1 MKRHKIISSA
11 LALVLLLALTVPV
24 PAFAFERLFYY
35 FDNVYG
41 YDYFKKN
48 SSHVD
53 IIAPQMYTVGYDF
66 NIKKPSS
73 KSLKLVREAKKKKVD
88 TVPLLVNADF
98 SKILMSDILLRQDV
112 QDDIIEFMIEEADKR
127 GYTGWQFDF
136 ENINHLD
143 RDMYSAFVAKTYKA
157 LKKEGL
163 QFSVAVITRS
173 KDYDPNSSNQD
184 WSSAYDYKAIAA
196 NSDFV
201 SLMSYD
207 DPYSVGP
214 VASLPWTEK
223 ILDYMMTQIPNEK
236 ISLGIP
242 LYCWKWDDQINMRVG
257 SLTQGLA
264 LKEYNKGSKGR
275 KKGYDEDLGAYYY
288 KYKLKNQNYTV
299 WCESEKSIEE
309 KMALIDKHDLHGFSA
324 WAIGQESTWF
334 WKEMKDVQLT
344 YKK

>member
-1 MKRHKIISSA
+1 MKRHKITSSA
-11 LALVLLLALTVPV
+11 LALALLLALTIPV
-24 PAFAFERLFYY
+24 PAFAFEKLFYY

-41 YDYFKKN
+41 YDNFKKN
-48 SSHVD
+48 SKDVD

-66 NIKKPSS
+66 KIKKPST
-73 KSLKLVREAKKKKVD
+73 KSLKLVRESKKKRVD
-88 TVPLLVNADF
+88 TLPLLVNADF
-98 SKILMSDILLRQDV
+98 SKILMSDILLQQDV
-112 QDDIIEFMIEEADKR
+112 QDDIIEFMIEEAEDR
-127 GYTGWQFDF
+127 GYAGWQFDF

-143 RDMYSAFVAKTYKA
+143 RDMYSAFVAKTYEA
-157 LKKEGL
+157 LKKENL
-163 QFSVAVITRS
+163 QFSVAVITRFR
-173 KDYDPNSSNQD
+173 DYDPNSSNQD

-214 VASLPWTEK
+214 VASLPWTKK

-264 LKEYNKGSKGR
+264 LKEYNKGSRGR
-275 KKGYDEDLGAYYY
+275 KKGYDKDLGAYYY
-288 KYKLKNQNYTV
+288 KYELNNQNYTT
-299 WCESEKSIEE
+299 WCESEQSIKE
-309 KMALIDKHDLHGFSA
+309 KMDLIEKYDLHGFSA
-324 WAIGQESTWF
+324 WAIGQEATWF
-334 WKEMKDVQLT
+334 WRQMKK
-344 YKK
+344 Y